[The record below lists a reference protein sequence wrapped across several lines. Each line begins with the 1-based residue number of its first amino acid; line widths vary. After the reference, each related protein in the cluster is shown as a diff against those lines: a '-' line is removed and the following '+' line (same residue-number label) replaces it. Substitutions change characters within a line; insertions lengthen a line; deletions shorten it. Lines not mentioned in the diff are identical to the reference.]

1 MAAPEAWF
9 RNLTLH
15 SLLSGACAFVPLPWL
30 DDHFLGRIRERQV
43 RDWAKQAGCDLRE
56 IEVKI
61 LAGSER
67 DFQAVGCL
75 LGALAAA
82 AWRLG
87 IYLVRKVVRKLL
99 FFLMFK
105 EATDLASA
113 TFHEGYLLRTALRSR
128 GPAGSFGTDEAWRI
142 RGAIEAA
149 CTEVDTRP
157 IHQILRR
164 ALRGSRA
171 LISWAAR
178 LGRTDDEERLG
189 RWKQLVD
196 TVSGALW
203 EQEGYLEALD
213 RRFSS
218 HLGSDASEPPSTPGT
233 I

>member
-30 DDHFLGRIRERQV
+30 DDHVLNKIRERQV
-43 RDWAKQAGCDLRE
+43 REWAKQSNCDLSE

-87 IYLVRKVVRKLL
+87 IYFVRKVVRKLL

-105 EATDLASA
+105 EASDLASA
-113 TFHEGYLLRTALRSR
+113 TFHEGYLLRTVLRSP
-128 GPAGSFGTDEAWRI
+128 GLAGSLGTDEAWKI
-142 RGAIEAA
+142 RWAVEATCA
-149 CTEVDTRP
+149 EVDTRP

-164 ALRGSRA
+164 TLRGSRA
-171 LISWAAR
+171 LITWAAT

-189 RWKQLVD
+189 RWKKLVD

-213 RRFSS
+213 RRLWI